1 MKRTL
6 TDLILTLVIAALV
19 IAAILVMV
27 VSLGG
32 CNTGAAPPPRWK
44 TLPATQKPRQKP
56 PCRELY
62 SERGK
67 HCTVVVA
74 ACEDGGAQA
83 MLVGIAVH
91 PNKDNG
97 RAAGKE
103 AADIVV
109 KAFGLPP
116 PNLTPLIVDQP
127 AGASKFYLFAVTPY

>member
-56 PCRELY
+56 PCREL
-62 SERGK
+62 SRKIGK
-67 HCTVVVA
+67 HCAVIVA
-74 ACEDGGAQA
+74 RCEAQGVTA
-83 MLVGIAVH
+83 MIVGIAVK
-91 PNKDNG
+91 PNKDRG
-97 RAAGKE
+97 RAAATE
-103 AADIVV
+103 AADILFTI
-109 KAFGLPP
+109 FGGPP
-116 PNLTPLIVDQP
+116 PNLFPLAVDESGP
-127 AGASKFYLFAVTPY
+127 VKFYLFAITAD